1 MLKIIFSSRARQ
13 IFKIIR
19 RYHLSQKLL
28 TPYSSKAKW
37 LNLFN
42 FSTKHKHLERGPA
55 LALALEQLGP
65 LFIKFGQSL
74 STRPDIF
81 PADIVQS
88 LSRLRDQVL
97 PFSTSEAIK
106 SVEQSMG
113 KSIGDVFKTFDT
125 KPLASA
131 SVAQVHCA
139 TLLTGEE
146 IIVKIIR
153 PGIDLIIKND
163 IALLRDLA
171 KRIDKKFKN
180 AKRLRL
186 PELVNEFEHTLSLE
200 LDLRSEAANAC
211 LLKRNF
217 KDSTIMYVPKMYW
230 DYCHKNMLVSER
242 IHGVAIDD
250 FEMLKKKNV
259 NMKKL
264 AQDGVKIF
272 FTQVFR
278 DRFFHA
284 DMHAGN
290 IFVNTN
296 DPENPVYCAVDFGIM
311 GSISEDDQY
320 YLAKNLLA
328 FFKGDYETMARLHIQ
343 SGWVPA
349 QTNLSHLTCAI
360 RVVCEPIFQKP
371 LKDISFG
378 KLLLQLF
385 EIAGQFEMRMQTQL
399 MLLQKT
405 LLQIEGLGRQ
415 IDDTIDLWET
425 ALPVLKEWAKER
437 YSICRLTKK
446 ALKGFPESFQ
456 MLVENPELLI
466 EVIKPLKRAWGRT
479 D

>member
-13 IFKIIR
+13 IFKITR
-19 RYHLSQKLL
+19 QYHLSQKLL
-28 TPYSSKAKW
+28 APYVSWAKW
-37 LNLFN
+37 FNLFN
-42 FSTKHKHLERGPA
+42 FSRKHKHLERGQA
-55 LALALEQLGP
+55 LALSLEQLGP
-65 LFIKFGQSL
+65 IFIKFGQSL
-74 STRPDIF
+74 STRPDLF
-81 PADIVQS
+81 PADIVKA
-88 LSRLRDQVL
+88 LSRLRDQVS
-97 PFSTSEAIK
+97 PFPTSEAIK
-106 SVEQSMG
+106 SIEQSMG
-113 KSIGDVFKTFDT
+113 KPISLIFASFEE

-131 SVAQVHCA
+131 SVAQVHGA
-139 TLLTGEE
+139 TLLTGENV
-146 IIVKIIR
+146 IVKIIR
-153 PGIDLIIKND
+153 PGIDLVIKKD
-163 IALLRDLA
+163 IALLRELTA
-171 KRIDKKFKN
+171 RIDKKFKN

-200 LDLRSEAANAC
+200 LNCRSEAANAC

-217 KDSTIMYVPKMYW
+217 KDSTIMYVPTMYW

-242 IHGVAIDD
+242 IYGVTIDD
-250 FEMLKKKNV
+250 FETLKKRNV

-290 IFVNTN
+290 IFVNVD

-311 GSISEDDQY
+311 GSITEDDQY

-328 FFKGDYETMARLHIQ
+328 FFRGDYETMARLHIQ
-343 SGWVPA
+343 SGWVPND
-349 QTNLSHLTCAI
+349 TNLSHLTCAI

-385 EIAGQFEMRMQTQL
+385 EIAGKFEMRMQTQL

-425 ALPVLKEWAKER
+425 ALPVLKEWARNR
-437 YSICRLTKK
+437 YSIYRLTKK
-446 ALKGFPESFQ
+446 AIKGFPENFQ

-466 EVIKPLKRAWGRT
+466 EIIKPLKRAWNRVE
-479 D
+479 